1 MAALKKLRTA
11 LAVIAAVALVC
22 AFALPFAAKVNA
34 DVVTKAKV
42 EAYYAEN
49 ADAIE
54 KAGLTGDYDE
64 AYNAGKTLM
73 ELDEQNAGL
82 VYEQLSLYVDCAGKK
97 NSIRENY
104 SDEKVDSLY
113 LGKNRTKIKSLR
125 DGALSSLVVKKS
137 DLVTL
142 EKIAAAKENLQAIA
156 VKFAEDVEKV
166 ATTYETE
173 FSKYKENVVAQY
185 DSVYNSLKAETATF
199 LADKEEADKSV
210 YDGQSLNSTGYYTA
224 ANFAALTEAYQSGSE
239 RLAEYTYDTQPELT
253 LSQKEDEIEK
263 IKREV
268 IEILKTLPHNDFEV
282 CYDAYNDYRIA
293 YYDEEI
299 TPDALAAYESDF
311 LSKWNAINAD
321 GLNGTEE
328 GYWVKLDESIDA
340 QKKVKQSYLG
350 KYSAMSK
357 FIQMNTGYDPF
368 SQIDYRQISELTDET
383 GVITVTAYFLNE
395 DGSYLTDENGE
406 KVAANVFTNACRVKT
421 YDVANGALKR
431 NASTAIREIDKKMG
445 ASYFISVSVYKGHKE
460 YTFVKESEDGSP
472 KTAHWLVANKDE
484 EGNVTGYTD
493 KGAYAV
499 TYEVTVDLASYCE
512 KFGTF
517 QKDKFENVKKGN
529 ARINE
534 LGEKEPELSLAYG
547 YSQGKVEKLSY
558 TLDEGGKKIVFTT
571 THFSTFCIAGL
582 EIQSLITNPLF
593 WVIVLA
599 ALILIII
606 IIRLIVKNVKY
617 TIRFVT
623 NGGSPVA
630 PVKAAKNEYFVMPA
644 APVKDGFVFAGW
656 FTDKECTVRFIE
668 THMRRRKGY
677 KLYAK
682 WAAPVSCERLAEF
695 YDGLRDLM
703 QSYEKKSFKPVMGL
717 VEKERLAFITG
728 GKTHVSLYL
737 ALNAEKVKKEGY
749 PIEVIKDKKHA
760 DIPAKIVVSTEE
772 TYARALE
779 LTRRTLL
786 EKGLQPKTEFEP
798 AAPSTAD
805 ERAEGFEYC
814 VVNERVAKTAEDYF
828 ELLRIALK
836 SYVLEA
842 DNGKFKDG
850 EKRTFARVYIN
861 NEVACLYLNSVKTV
875 KGLAKGESSPRFED
889 TPVLFK
895 VLTAKDLL
903 EAYELID
910 KMMTSYGFV
919 KCPENANDLKDVTV
933 PTTNGF
939 AYTIKF

>member
-11 LAVIAAVALVC
+11 FAVIAAVALIC
-22 AFALPFAAKVNA
+22 AFALPFAAKVDA
-34 DVVTKAKV
+34 DVVTEAKV
-42 EAYYAEN
+42 DAYHAEN
-49 ADAIE
+49 AEIVE
-54 KAGLTGDYDE
+54 KAGLTGDYDKV
-64 AYNAGKTLM
+64 YNAGKILISA
-73 ELDEQNAGL
+73 DESNAEL
-82 VYEQLSLYVDCAGKK
+82 VYEQLSLYVDCAEKK
-97 NSIRENY
+97 NSINDNY

-113 LGKNRTKIKSLR
+113 LGKNRAKIKSLR
-125 DGALSSLVVKKS
+125 DEALSSLAVKTS
-137 DLVTL
+137 DLSTM
-142 EKIAAAKENLQAIA
+142 ERIFAAKENLRAIA
-156 VKFAEDVEKV
+156 VKFAEDVGKV
-166 ATTYETE
+166 ATTYEDE
-173 FSKYKENVVAQY
+173 FSSYKESVITQY
-185 DSVYNSLKAETATF
+185 ESAYASLRAETVAF
-199 LADKEEADKSV
+199 LEDKTEADKSV
-210 YDGQSLNSTGYYTA
+210 YDGQSLNSIGYYTA
-224 ANFAALTEAYQSGSE
+224 ANFAALTEAYLSGST

-253 LSQKEDEIEK
+253 LSQKEDELEK
-263 IKREV
+263 IKRSV

-293 YYDEEI
+293 YSDETI
-299 TPDALAAYESDF
+299 TPDTLAGYERDF
-311 LSKWNAINAD
+311 ISKWNAINAVGDD
-321 GLNGTEE
+321 GNPA
-328 GYWVKLDESIDA
+328 GYWAKLDESIA
-340 QKKVKQSYLG
+340 EQKKVKQAYSG
-350 KYSAMSK
+350 KYAAMSK
-357 FIQMNTGYDPF
+357 FILMNTGYDPT
-368 SQIDYRQISELTDET
+368 SQIEYRQISELVDET
-383 GVITVTAYFLNE
+383 GVIALTAYFVKD
-395 DGSYLTDENGE
+395 DGSYLTDENGA
-406 KVAANVFTNACRVKT
+406 KVKANVFTSACRVKT

-431 NASTAIREIDKKMG
+431 NASNAIRKIDKKMG
-445 ASYFISVSVYKGHKE
+445 ASYFISISVYKGHKE
-460 YTFVKESEDGSP
+460 YAFVKESADGSP
-472 KTAHWLVANKDE
+472 KKAHWLVENKDAD
-484 EGNVTGYTD
+484 GNVTGYTV
-493 KGAYAV
+493 KGEYAV
-499 TYEVTVDLASYCE
+499 TYEVSVDFATYCE
-512 KFGTF
+512 KFGTY

-534 LGEKEPELSLAYG
+534 LGEQETELSLAYG

-558 TLDEGGKKIVFTT
+558 KLDEGGKKIVFAT

-593 WVIVLA
+593 WVAVLA
-599 ALILIII
+599 ALILIIVI
-606 IIRLIVKNVKY
+606 IKIIVKNVKY
-617 TIRFVT
+617 TIRFVS

-630 PVKAAKNEYFVMPA
+630 PVKASKNEYFVMPA

-682 WAAPVSCERLAEF
+682 WAAPVSGERLAEF

-703 QSYEKKSFKPVMGL
+703 QSYEKKSFKSTMGL
-717 VEKERLAFITG
+717 TETERLAFITG
-728 GKTHVSLYL
+728 GKTYVSLYL

-749 PIEVIKDKKHA
+749 PVEVVKDKKHA
-760 DIPAKIVVSTEE
+760 DIPAKLVVSTEE

-786 EKGLQPKTEFEP
+786 EKGLQPKSEFEP

-814 VVNERVAKTAEDYF
+814 IVNERVAKTAEDYF

-842 DNGKFKDG
+842 DNGKFKED

-861 NEVACLYLNSVKTV
+861 NEVACLYLNSVKTI
-875 KGLAKGESSPRFED
+875 KGLAKGDSSPRFED